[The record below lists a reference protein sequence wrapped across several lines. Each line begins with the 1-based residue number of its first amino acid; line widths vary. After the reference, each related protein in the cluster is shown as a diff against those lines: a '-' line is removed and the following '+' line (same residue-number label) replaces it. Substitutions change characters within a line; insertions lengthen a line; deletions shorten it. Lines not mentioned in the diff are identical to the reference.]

1 MFKGEKCLSTYQDL
15 CKSFTII
22 NRGKRGIPM
31 FCAGSTL
38 GRAQVPSYRDEKGQ
52 RHMLPRE
59 YPKCRR
65 GESGY
70 NSLRQPWL
78 IQMFKDIESIA
89 LNFVYLH
96 MPNGP
101 QKEETIYFI
110 TKSKSNVPSELR
122 ISDTFFT
129 QLSIIGR
136 MSDNEI
142 FQSINLHKDH
152 DDVFSVVLH
161 LGNPSSGGGTVVY
174 DGKTARK
181 KGNLVFTFEFKH
193 GYIHFGPFC
202 SMLHATEPWKGRR
215 GSIVLNLKKS
225 MVRFFLSKAVVYY
238 HISKDLK
245 DMCYKQSM
253 IN

>member
-1 MFKGEKCLSTYQDL
+1 MFSREKYLSIYHDL
-15 CKSFTII
+15 CKSFTVI
-22 NRGKRGIPM
+22 NGGKRGIPM

-38 GRAQVPSYRDEKGQ
+38 GRAHVPSYRDEKGQ

-101 QKEETIYFI
+101 KKEETIHFM
-110 TKSKSNVPSELR
+110 TKSESNVPSELQV
-122 ISDTFFT
+122 SDTFFT

-136 MSDNEI
+136 KSDNET
-142 FQSINLHKDH
+142 FKSINLHKDH
-152 DDVFSVVLH
+152 DNVITVIMH
-161 LGNPSSGGGTVVY
+161 LGNPVSSRRILLY
-174 DGKTARK
+174 DGKTAGN
-181 KGNLVFTFEFKH
+181 KGNLVFKFKFKH
-193 GYIHFGPFC
+193 GCILFGPFG
-202 SMLHATEPWKGRR
+202 SILHATEPWKGRR
-215 GSIVLNLKKS
+215 GSIVLNCRTS
-225 MVRFFLSKAVVYY
+225 GMVG
-238 HISKDLK
+238 
-245 DMCYKQSM
+245 
-253 IN
+253 